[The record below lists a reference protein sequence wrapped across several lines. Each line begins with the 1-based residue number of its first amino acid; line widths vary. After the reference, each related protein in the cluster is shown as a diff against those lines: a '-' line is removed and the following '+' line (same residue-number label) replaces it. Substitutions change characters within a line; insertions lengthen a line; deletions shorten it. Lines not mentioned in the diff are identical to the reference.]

1 MPLTVSNGWASFEV
15 KSIRDH
21 EVVVI
26 G

>member
-1 MPLTVSNGWASFEV
+1 MPLAVSNGWASFEV
-15 KSIRDH
+15 KSIRNH

>member
-1 MPLTVSNGWASFEV
+1 MPLVVNNGWASFEV
-15 KSIRDH
+15 KSIRNH